1 MNEALVEQ
9 LCKNVKEAAE
19 LYHRLI
25 LLVGPAGSGKTTAL
39 QQAATKLAAPLV
51 NVNLELSR
59 RLLDLP
65 ERQRPLEVRNLLR
78 DVLGEANGEI
88 VLFDNIEL
96 LFDVNLKQDPLRLLE
111 SLSRN
116 RTVVAAWNGSVSD
129 GHVTYAAPDH
139 PEYRRY
145 PVEGF
150 LVASA
155 ETAR

>member
-1 MNEALVEQ
+1 MSEALVEQ
-9 LCKNVKEAAE
+9 LTRNVEQAAQH
-19 LYHRLI
+19 YHRLV
-25 LLVGPAGSGKTTAL
+25 LLVGPVGSGKTTAL
-39 QQAATKLAAPLV
+39 QQASTKLAAPLI

-65 ERQRPLEVRNLLR
+65 EHQRPLEVRNLLR
-78 DVLGEANGEI
+78 AALGKANDEI
-88 VLFDNIEL
+88 VVIDNVEL

-150 LVASA
+150 LVVSV

>member
-1 MNEALVEQ
+1 MSEALVAQLSRNVEQ
-9 LCKNVKEAAE
+9 ATG
-19 LYHRLI
+19 LYHRLV

-39 QQAATKLAAPLV
+39 QDLSSELAAPLI

-59 RLLDLP
+59 RLLELP
-65 ERQRPLEVRNLLR
+65 ERRRPLEVRDLLR
-78 DVLGEANGEI
+78 DALGEASGEI
-88 VLFDNIEL
+88 VLLDNIEL
-96 LFDVNLKQDPLRLLE
+96 LFDVNLKQDPLRLLQ

-116 RTVVAAWNGSVSD
+116 RTVVVAWNGSVSD

-139 PEYRRY
+139 PEYGRY

-155 ETAR
+155 EAVS